1 MNTNAFRLVLLTAL
15 LYIAAQTFGLRLLF
29 YLSYVLAAVLICSW
43 IWARLNLTALD
54 IRREAPRLQTQVG
67 EIFQETFLVRNRSMI
82 PKLWV
87 EVRDHST
94 LPGHQAAAVISL
106 QGGRTK
112 RWRVRTLTRRRG
124 LYQLGPLTAIS
135 GDPFGLFRSW
145 RTVPE
150 MGELLVYPATVD
162 LSAFGLP
169 AGELPGGTMLH
180 GRSHS
185 VTPNAAGLREYTA
198 GDPLNRIHWGA
209 TARYQRLMVK
219 EFELDPTSTLWLVV
233 DLDRQVH
240 LSAPRTPGGRPH
252 AVGDTRMLHLR
263 GTAGRGAPVPIAETE
278 GTDQPLYLEPE
289 TEEYAV
295 TVAAS
300 LAAHFL
306 QLGREVG
313 LLATAHRPL
322 AIAPDRGGRQLIKIL
337 RALAVVRAED
347 ALPLA
352 QLLTGP
358 AQQFGR
364 GDTLIV
370 ITPSTQEAWVGA
382 LQDLHV
388 RGSRAAAVLIDPHSF
403 GGANTMMLTVGA
415 LASVDVPSYLVK
427 RDNSLALVLSREMA
441 HGRLR

>member
-1 MNTNAFRLVLLTAL
+1 MNTNAFRLLLLTVVLYLGAL
-15 LYIAAQTFGLRLLF
+15 TVGLRLLY
-29 YLSYVLAAVLICSW
+29 YLSYVLSAVLACSW
-43 IWARLNLTALD
+43 VWARLNLSGLE
-54 IRREAPRLQTQVG
+54 IRRDAPRLQTQVG
-67 EIFQETFLVRNRSMI
+67 EVFEETFLVRNRSLI

-106 QGGRTK
+106 QSRKAK
-112 RWRVRTLTRRRG
+112 RWRVRTQTRRRG

-162 LSAFGLP
+162 LESFGLP
-169 AGELPGGTMLH
+169 VGDLPGGTLVR
-180 GRSHS
+180 GRSMAT
-185 VTPNAAGLREYTA
+185 TPNASSLREYMA

-209 TARYQRLMVK
+209 TARHGQLMVK
-219 EFELDPTSTLWLVV
+219 EFELDPTSTIQIVV

-240 LSAPRTPGGRPH
+240 LSAPRTAGDAPR

-263 GTAGRGAPVPIAETE
+263 GSGGPGGLPAAPDDS
-278 GTDQPLYLEPE
+278 GPLFIEPE

-295 TVAAS
+295 TIAAS

-306 QLGREVG
+306 QQGRDVG
-313 LLATAHRPL
+313 LLVTAHRPL
-322 AIAPDRGGRQLIKIL
+322 VIPADRGSRQLVKLL
-337 RALAVVRAED
+337 RALAVARAED
-347 ALPLA
+347 PLSLGE
-352 QLLTGP
+352 LLLGQ

-370 ITPSTQEAWVGA
+370 ITPSTSEAWVAA
-382 LQDLHV
+382 LQDVLM
-388 RGSRAAAVLIDPHSF
+388 RGTRAAAILIEAHTF
-403 GGANTMMLTVGA
+403 GARNSSMLAVGA
-415 LASVDVPSYLVK
+415 LAASNVPNYLVK
-427 RDNSLALVLSREMA
+427 RDDSLPLVLSREMM
-441 HGRLR
+441 HGSLR